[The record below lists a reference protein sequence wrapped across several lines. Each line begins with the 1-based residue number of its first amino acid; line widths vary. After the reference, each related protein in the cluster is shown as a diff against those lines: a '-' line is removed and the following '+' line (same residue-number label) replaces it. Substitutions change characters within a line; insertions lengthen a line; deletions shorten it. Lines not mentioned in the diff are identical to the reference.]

1 MIFISHRGN
10 LNGKNLLL
18 ENSLDYILNAINLG
32 FDCEIDLWKIKEKLY
47 LGHDEPQY
55 LINDFFLDNKKLWIH
70 CKNKDSLEFCLK
82 NNFHCFFH
90 NSDEYTITSNGYI
103 WAYPGKEFNSD
114 ICVSVLPE
122 LNSFNNLNNYF
133 GICSDFIKKI
143 KENNNV

>member
-55 LINDFFLDNKKLWIH
+55 LIDDFFLDNKKLWIH
-70 CKNKDSLEFCLK
+70 CKNKESLEFCLK

-90 NSDEYTITSNGYI
+90 NSDEYTITSNGFI
-103 WAYPGKEFNSD
+103 WAYPGKEFNSN
-114 ICVSVLPE
+114 ICISVLPE
-122 LNSFNNLNNYF
+122 KNNFEYLNDCF

-143 KENNNV
+143 KESNNV